1 MPRGGINCQY
11 NFTLLHILSQI
22 DSFMSYDLKNIVN
35 DVMDGI
41 ELEDVKWGYIEIICK
56 KPPL

>member
-1 MPRGGINCQY
+1 
-11 NFTLLHILSQI
+11 
-22 DSFMSYDLKNIVN
+22 MSYDLKNIVN

>member
-41 ELEDVKWGYIEIICK
+41 ELEDVKWGYIENIQ
-56 KPPL
+56 